1 MFEKLSCF
9 FCLSFLHSLA
19 ASIMDISQNNLIKKY
34 CKETSYVSLS
44 IWLRLY
50 ITELKDTCVSSDQ
63 NEARVNMEEF
73 LS

>member
-1 MFEKLSCF
+1 
-9 FCLSFLHSLA
+9 
-19 ASIMDISQNNLIKKY
+19 MDISQNNLIKKY

-50 ITELKDTCVSSDQ
+50 ITELKDTCVSSEQ